1 MVAAGLAS
9 GAVAALAIIA
19 AVALL
24 VPDPASSPSPGP
36 SASSIAGASPTP
48 GGPPSPA
55 ASTPTTSPS
64 TAPSGSAPFGVGEP
78 APPLRVEQLGGGE
91 IDLAALRGRP
101 VWINIMAT
109 WCPECRDEF
118 PVMNR
123 FADRYAET
131 GLVVIA
137 IDTREDAGTVAAF
150 VASVSATFPVGLD
163 LDGSVADAWDAVVLP
178 VHFWIDRDGIIRAG
192 ALGGIG
198 PDLMAENLATILP
211 EVVVEP

>member
-9 GAVAALAIIA
+9 GVATALALIVAVA
-19 AVALL
+19 VL
-24 VPDPASSPSPGP
+24 VPDPSVEASPGP
-36 SASSIAGASPTP
+36 SASSGTGASASPGGLPTP
-48 GGPPSPA
+48 GPSPA
-55 ASTPTTSPS
+55 DGSPS
-64 TAPSGSAPFGVGEP
+64 PASSGGAPFGVGEA
-78 APPLRVEQLGGGE
+78 APPLRVEQLGGGT

-118 PVMNR
+118 PVMNG

-131 GLVVIA
+131 GLVVVA
-137 IDTREDAGTVAAF
+137 VDTREDAGTVAAF

-163 LDGSVADAWDAVVLP
+163 PDGRVADAWDAIVLP

-198 PDLMAENLATILP
+198 PDLMAVNLATILP
-211 EVVVEP
+211 EVVVRP